1 MSLENTFYQA
11 KAAEAQISGL
21 YNLISLSVSI
31 SHPALSDLFKELAD
45 EEMMH
50 AKQIELLQGI
60 FQQAKENFTE
70 TPQSENIIADFL
82 QNVETAKRDFN
93 QKHLEL
99 TPGDLINLAID
110 LEHDLLEKHNTFF
123 MNVSDPQIKQLFASL
138 NLADEAHIRKLE
150 DWFKS

>member
-1 MSLENTFYQA
+1 LSLERTFYQA
-11 KAAEAQISGL
+11 KAAEVQISNL

-31 SHPALSDLFKELAD
+31 SQPALSDLFKELAD

-50 AKQIELLQGI
+50 AKQIELLQSV
-60 FQQAKENFTE
+60 FQQAKERFTE
-70 TPQSENIIADFL
+70 TPRSESIIADFL
-82 QNVETAKRDFN
+82 QNVETAKRYFN

-99 TPGDLINLAID
+99 KPSDLIGLAID

-123 MNVSDPQIKQLFASL
+123 MNVDDPQIKQLFASL

-150 DWFKS
+150 GWFKS